1 MVARRLETSIQ
12 GIFDLPDAIRI
23 NKKQDR
29 VRWYRVASGV
39 AHVTVP
45 ASGIQRA
52 TIIGVTDHSNA
63 RTVTIPTDDILRE
76 GTIFV
81 VKDEGGSAAS
91 YTITIATEDS
101 QTIDGAS
108 TKTIT
113 AAYGVL
119 RLYSN
124 GTNLFSW

>member
-1 MVARRLETSIQ
+1 MSGRQFETSIQ
-12 GIFDLPDAIRI
+12 GVFDLPDAIRV

-29 VRWYRVASGV
+29 VRWYRVASGT

-52 TIIGVTDHSNA
+52 TIIGVTDHSHV
-63 RTVTIPTDDILRE
+63 RTVTIPTEDISRE

-81 VKDEGGSAAS
+81 VKDEAGGAAS
-91 YTITIATEDS
+91 YTITIATEGS

-113 AAYGVL
+113 SAYGVL